1 VSERVR
7 RCSSIDSKTDSF
19 LTTAGGGS
27 NVTLAADT
35 REAARAHPFLHD
47 ALRAGVVNYTAAAR
61 FLGVGGDV
69 EAGATALR
77 RYAES
82 LEEDA
87 SEDRNRPATV
97 TMQRGTGVAQA
108 GEEAVLTV
116 GDAGLVP
123 GEGSLTVVL
132 ATGTVDATTLE
143 RVLGRFRI
151 ADVTVE
157 AAGLTDG
164 SLSVAVPDRRAA
176 TAVRLVEDCV

>member
-1 VSERVR
+1 
-7 RCSSIDSKTDSF
+7 
-19 LTTAGGGS
+19 
-27 NVTLAADT
+27 VTLAADT
-35 REAARAHPFLHD
+35 REAVRTHPFLHD
-47 ALRAGVVNYTAAAR
+47 ALQAGVVNYTAGAR

-69 EAGATALR
+69 EAVATALR

-82 LEEDA
+82 LEEGA
-87 SEDRNRPATV
+87 SDDRNRPTTV

-123 GEGSLTVVL
+123 GKGSLTVVL
-132 ATGTVDATTLE
+132 ATEAVDATTLE
-143 RVLGRFRI
+143 HVLGRLRI
-151 ADVTVE
+151 ADVAVE

-164 SLSVAVPDRRAA
+164 SLTVAVPDREAA